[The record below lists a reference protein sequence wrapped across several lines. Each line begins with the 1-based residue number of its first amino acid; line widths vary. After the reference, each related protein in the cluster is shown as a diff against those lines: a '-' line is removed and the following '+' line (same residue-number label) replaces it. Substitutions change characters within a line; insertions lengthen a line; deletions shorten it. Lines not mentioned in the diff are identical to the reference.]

1 MESTNIYTESDIIM
15 FCSKAVDDH
24 TFRRCG
30 MIFTNQTVFIANRNL
45 DKRNLPW
52 NNTSN
57 AGRIQIFLINSW
69 FYCINLQNLTIRPNN
84 VTSII
89 IRVGF
94 IVLKKYY
101 IRIIN
106 LKLRIMRYHNAL
118 FSVHNIH
125 NTI

>member
-1 MESTNIYTESDIIM
+1 MESTNIYTESDIII

-30 MIFTNQTVFIANRNL
+30 MIFTNQTVLSQTGNL

-57 AGRIQIFLINSW
+57 AEKIQILLINSW

-84 VTSII
+84 VASII

-94 IVLKKYY
+94 IMLKKYY

-125 NTI
+125 NTV

>member
-30 MIFTNQTVFIANRNL
+30 MIFTNQTVLSQTGNL

-69 FYCINLQNLTIRPNN
+69 FCCINLHNLTIRPNN